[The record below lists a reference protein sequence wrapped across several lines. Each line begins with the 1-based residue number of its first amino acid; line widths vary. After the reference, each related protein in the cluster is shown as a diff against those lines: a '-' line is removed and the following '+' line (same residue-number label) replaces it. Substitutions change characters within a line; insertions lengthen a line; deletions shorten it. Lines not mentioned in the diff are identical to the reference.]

1 MTGSETLPPAI
12 AHFFDA
18 TNHADRERFLSA
30 FAADAVLDDWGHT
43 YTGRDEVARWNET
56 DNMGV
61 QSHFEVTGFTVHN
74 GIYAVSIQVT
84 GNGFNGGGTMA
95 FTIVDDLISR
105 VDITG

>member
-18 TNHADRERFLSA
+18 TNHTDRERFLAA

-43 YTGRDEVARWNET
+43 YTGRDAIARWNET

-61 QSHFEVTGFTVHN
+61 QSRFEVAGFTVHN
-74 GIYAVSIQVT
+74 GIYAVSIRVT
-84 GNGFNGGGTMA
+84 GNGYNGGGTMA
-95 FTIVDDLISR
+95 FTLADDLIGR